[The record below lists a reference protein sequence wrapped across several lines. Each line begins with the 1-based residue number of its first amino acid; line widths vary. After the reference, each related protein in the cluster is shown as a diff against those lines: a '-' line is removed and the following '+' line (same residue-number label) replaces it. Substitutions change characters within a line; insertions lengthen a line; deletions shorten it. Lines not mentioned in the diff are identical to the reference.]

1 MFSPDGRLYQVEYA
15 IETVRRGTL
24 AVGLKSKDAVIIA
37 VEEKARKLQST
48 ALTQKIFQID
58 DHIGV
63 AAAGYDRATT
73 MFSPDGRLYQVE
85 YAIET
90 VRRGTLAV
98 GLKSKDAVIIAV
110 EEKARKLQSTALTQ
124 KIFQIDDH
132 IGVAAAG
139 YIPDARIQVD
149 HARFAAQSNR
159 LIYDESIDV
168 EGIAKGLADLA
179 QQFTQ
184 YAGVRPFGVALII
197 AGVDK
202 SGSNIYFTDPSG
214 TYIGFDAVAI
224 GGGHDQVTEFLEQ
237 HYNREISLEDA
248 FVLAAESIYLVSED
262 KVGTDH
268 IKIAVIDSKEK
279 RMFRLTDEEVEKYAK
294 KAQEMKE

>member
-1 MFSPDGRLYQVEYA
+1 MLP
-15 IETVRRGTL
+15 
-24 AVGLKSKDAVIIA
+24 
-37 VEEKARKLQST
+37 
-48 ALTQKIFQID
+48 
-58 DHIGV
+58 

-98 GLKSKDAVIIAV
+98 GIKAKDGVVLAV
-110 EEKARKLQSTALTQ
+110 EEKARKLQSTAITQ
-124 KIFQIDDH
+124 KIFQVDDH
-132 IGVAAAG
+132 ISVAAAG

-159 LIYDESIDV
+159 LIYDDSIDV
-168 EGIAKGLADLA
+168 EGIAKTLADLA

-202 SGSNIYFTDPSG
+202 NGCNIYFTDPSG

-224 GGGHDQVTEFLEQ
+224 GAGHDQVTEFLEKQ
-237 HYNREISLEDA
+237 YTKDITLEEA
-248 FVLAAESIYLVSED
+248 CVLAAKSIYLVSED
-262 KVGTDH
+262 KVGTKH
-268 IKIAVIDSKEK
+268 IKIAVVDGKEK
-279 RMFRLTDEEVEKYAK
+279 RMRRLDDEEIEKYAQ
-294 KAQEMKE
+294 KAKENKS